1 MTGVVPSRNGA
12 WLARI
17 ASLMTIL
24 ALLVA
29 PACAPLCAA
38 QACAQAP
45 VSAGM
50 GSHCHSREVAN
61 GSAVHLHSAQGCGSP
76 ELQVANLPSV
86 SQLGSLQRDRSTV
99 SASRLDVRSAE
110 HPHPLAYHRA
120 RCDAGLESPPY
131 SRSSISP
138 VFLRIRITH

>member
-1 MTGVVPSRNGA
+1 MRGVVPSRNRA

-24 ALLVA
+24 ALIVA

-38 QACAQAP
+38 QACMQAP

-50 GSHCHSREVAN
+50 GSHCHTRGVAN

-86 SQLGSLQRDRSTV
+86 SRLGSLQRDRSTV
-99 SASRLDVRSAE
+99 SASRLGVLSLV
-110 HPHPLAYHRA
+110 HPSPLAHHRA
-120 RCDAGLESPPY
+120 ACSADVESPQY
-131 SRSSISP
+131 SCSFVAS
-138 VFLRIRITH
+138 VVLRI

>member
-24 ALLVA
+24 ALMVA
-29 PACAPLCAA
+29 TACAPLCAA
-38 QACAQAP
+38 QTCTQAP

-99 SASRLDVRSAE
+99 SACRLDVRSAGHM
-110 HPHPLAYHRA
+110 HPVAYPIA
-120 RCDAGLESPPY
+120 RSDTGLGTTH
-131 SRSSISP
+131 ISMS
-138 VFLRIRITH
+138 

>member
-1 MTGVVPSRNGA
+1 MRGVAPLRKAA

-24 ALLVA
+24 ALIVA

-38 QACAQAP
+38 QSCPQAP

-50 GSHCHSREVAN
+50 GSHCHSSEVAN
-61 GSAVHLHSAQGCGSP
+61 GGAVHLHSAQGCGSP

-86 SQLGSLQRDRSTV
+86 SQLGSLQRDLSTV
-99 SASRLDVRSAE
+99 SASGLDVRSAE
-110 HPHPLAYHRA
+110 HPHPLASPRA
-120 RCDAGLESPPY
+120 PRDAGFGAPPY
-131 SRSSISP
+131 SCFP
-138 VFLRIRITH
+138 

>member
-1 MTGVVPSRNGA
+1 MRGVVPSRNRA

-24 ALLVA
+24 ALIVA

-38 QACAQAP
+38 QACMQAP

-50 GSHCHSREVAN
+50 GSHCHTRGVAN

-86 SQLGSLQRDRSTV
+86 SRLGSLQRDRSTV
-99 SASRLDVRSAE
+99 STSGLDVRSAE
-110 HPHPLAYHRA
+110 HLQPLAYHRTPF
-120 RCDAGLESPPY
+120 DAGLGSPPH
-131 SRSSISP
+131 SCSAVST
-138 VFLRIRITH
+138 VVLRI